1 MDSIRKYIGG
11 DKINPKLNRLGSKDW
26 ENTKARVKKNL
37 REIARELIELYAKR
51 EKSQGFSFSK
61 DTEWQNEFEAKFPYQ
76 ETDDQ
81 LRCIEEVKK
90 DMESPRPMDRLL
102 CGDVGYGKT
111 EVAIRAA
118 FKAVMDQ
125 KQVAYLAPTTVL
137 ADQQYQEFKERM
149 KDYPIRVEILNRFK
163 TKKYQDE
170 VVKKLK
176 LGEVD
181 IVIGTHR
188 ILSKDVEFKDLGL
201 LIIDEEHRFGV
212 KDKEKIKQYKT
223 NVDVLTMTATPI
235 PRTLHMSIVGIRD
248 MSVIY
253 EPPQNRKPVQTY
265 VLEYDQ
271 EVIREAITKE
281 LERGGQVFYLYNN
294 VQGIEKKAIDISN
307 LVPEANVTYA
317 HGQMTGTRIEEIMKE
332 FIEGKSNVL
341 VCTTILESGID
352 IPNAN
357 TIIVENA
364 DRMGL
369 AQLYQIRGRVG
380 RSDRQAYAYI
390 TYKRDKLLSEIADKR
405 LKAIKEFTEFGS
417 GFKIA
422 MRDLEIRGAGSL
434 LGEIQ
439 SGHLEQVGYDTYC
452 NLLDEVVKEM
462 KGIEVKSE
470 VDIQIDLN
478 VTSYIPETYIED
490 SNQKIEVYQNIA
502 LCKNEEDIQN
512 VIDEIIDRFGNMPEE
527 LENLIDI
534 ARIKYL
540 AKDLNISKIMS
551 KKTAVVFTF
560 ESSKMEIDINNLIK
574 KYGNRIKF
582 SAGIKPMITLEIGT
596 DNERQILNDTTE
608 FLKGFLNLQLN

>member
-1 MDSIRKYIGG
+1 M
-11 DKINPKLNRLGSKDW
+11 
-26 ENTKARVKKNL
+26 
-37 REIARELIELYAKR
+37 
-51 EKSQGFSFSK
+51 
-61 DTEWQNEFEAKFPYQ
+61 
-76 ETDDQ
+76 
-81 LRCIEEVKK
+81 
-90 DMESPRPMDRLL
+90 
-102 CGDVGYGKT
+102 
-111 EVAIRAA
+111 
-118 FKAVMDQ
+118 
-125 KQVAYLAPTTVL
+125 
-137 ADQQYQEFKERM
+137 
-149 KDYPIRVEILNRFK
+149 
-163 TKKYQDE
+163 
-170 VVKKLK
+170 
-176 LGEVD
+176 
-181 IVIGTHR
+181 
-188 ILSKDVEFKDLGL
+188 
-201 LIIDEEHRFGV
+201 
-212 KDKEKIKQYKT
+212 
-223 NVDVLTMTATPI
+223 
-235 PRTLHMSIVGIRD
+235 
-248 MSVIY
+248 
-253 EPPQNRKPVQTY
+253 
-265 VLEYDQ
+265 
-271 EVIREAITKE
+271 
-281 LERGGQVFYLYNN
+281 
-294 VQGIEKKAIDISN
+294 QGIEKKAIDISN

-527 LENLIDI
+527 LENLVDI

-540 AKDLNISKIMS
+540 AKDLNISKILS

-608 FLKGFLNLQLN
+608 FLKGFKNLQLN